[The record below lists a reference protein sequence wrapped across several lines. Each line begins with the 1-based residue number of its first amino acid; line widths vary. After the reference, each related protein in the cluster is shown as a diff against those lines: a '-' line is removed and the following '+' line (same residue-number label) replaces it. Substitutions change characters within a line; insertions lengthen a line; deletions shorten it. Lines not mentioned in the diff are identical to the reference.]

1 MIMCNHCC
9 RYKTR
14 EQEQI
19 KQVVSQR
26 KRVNHRVKFS
36 TETFVHFLINK
47 TPTVVNGKELVFRLC
62 IEIYLEGKI
71 LFKLIILND
80 QAYNFLL
87 KYLMVNFKV
96 GHPLRGTIR

>member
-1 MIMCNHCC
+1 MCNQCC

-71 LFKLIILND
+71 LPKLIILSD

>member
-1 MIMCNHCC
+1 MCNQCC

-19 KQVVSQR
+19 KQVVIVSQR
-26 KRVNHRVKFS
+26 KRVKFS

-47 TPTVVNGKELVFRLC
+47 TPTVANGKELVFRLC

-71 LFKLIILND
+71 LFKLIILSD